1 MHVALSS
8 QLWRYARQSISVVGI
23 VALSV
28 SATLLTQQLL
38 IPSTASAQATQLQE
52 LRGSKFVLVAA
63 DGTELARLEPGGDG
77 NGRLQ
82 LFDKTGVMR
91 VSVAGGGAINIMDTD
106 GTTQRFRAGFV
117 PYVDSA
123 GRPAI
128 NGVWLDEDGT
138 VDVVPR

>member
-1 MHVALSS
+1 MQIPSSS

-38 IPSTASAQATQLQE
+38 TPSSASAQATQLQE
-52 LRGSKFVLVAA
+52 LRGSKFVLVGA

-82 LFDKTGVMR
+82 LFDKTGVVR
-91 VSVAGGGAINIMDTD
+91 VSVAGGGAVNIMDTD
-106 GTTQRFRAGFV
+106 GTTLRFRAGFV
-117 PYVDSA
+117 PYIDSA
-123 GRPAI
+123 SRPAI
-128 NGVWLDEDGT
+128 NGIWLDEEGS
-138 VDVVPR
+138 VGGVPR